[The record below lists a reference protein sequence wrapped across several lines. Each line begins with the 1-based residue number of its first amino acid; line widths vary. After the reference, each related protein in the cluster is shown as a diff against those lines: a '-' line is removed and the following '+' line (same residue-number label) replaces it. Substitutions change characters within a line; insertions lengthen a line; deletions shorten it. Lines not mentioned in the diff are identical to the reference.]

1 MPLLDL
7 DFAPRSRTHWAW
19 LVAVALV
26 GLGWMALTRAPAGAT
41 TAGPPPAPKQGFAA
55 PDFTL
60 QTLDGKQIALQDL
73 RGQVVV
79 INFWATWCS
88 PCKAEMPAMQQVYDD
103 YHEQGLE
110 ILAIT
115 VEHDTAAIEAFV
127 QKYALT
133 FPILLD
139 TETTVARLYQ
149 VHGTPTTFFV
159 DRQGIIRWVVVG
171 GPMSEGLLRSKVET
185 LLQEEP

>member
-1 MPLLDL
+1 MLT
-7 DFAPRSRTHWAW
+7 FAPRSRTHWA
-19 LVAVALV
+19 LLAVVALV
-26 GLGWMALTRAPAGAT
+26 GLGWMALTRAPVEKT
-41 TAGPPPAPKQGFAA
+41 TAGPPPAPKQGFSA

-60 QTLDGKQIALQDL
+60 QTLDGQQITLHAL
-73 RGQVVV
+73 RGKVVV

-88 PCKAEMPAMQQVYDD
+88 PCKAEMPAMQQVYEA
-103 YHEQGLE
+103 YRTQGLE

-115 VEHDTAAIEAFV
+115 VERDTAAIEAFV
-127 QKYALT
+127 QQYGLT

-139 TETTVARLYQ
+139 SETMAARQYQ

-159 DRQGIIRWVVVG
+159 DRQGVIRWVVVG

-185 LLQEEP
+185 LLKEAP